1 MKVSAVESNE
11 SIRRYHEVLERR
23 RLDEIAF
30 RRKEEIRQVDQRR
43 EEEKVQRARRLG
55 LDKGQNVDISV

>member
-1 MKVSAVESNE
+1 MKVSTVESNE

>member
-1 MKVSAVESNE
+1 MKVSTVESNE
-11 SIRRYHEVLERR
+11 SIRRYHEVLERQ

>member
-1 MKVSAVESNE
+1 MKVSTVESNE
-11 SIRRYHEVLERR
+11 SICRYHEVLERR

>member
-1 MKVSAVESNE
+1 VKVSTVESNE